1 MMEAGLGIYWKK
13 LYWPPSSSKCGQVI
27 NAGPKSLRLTDL
39 QGAFFILALGSGFAF
54 FAFLVENFLTRFYS
68 ACRDTSEKSV
78 FS

>member
-13 LYWPPSSSKCGQVI
+13 LYWPPSSSKCGHVI

-54 FAFLVENFLTRFYS
+54 FVFLVENFLTRFYPT
-68 ACRDTSEKSV
+68 RGDTLEKSF

>member
-13 LYWPPSSSKCGQVI
+13 LYWPPSSSKCGHTI

-54 FAFLVENFLTRFYS
+54 FVFLVENFLTRFYS
-68 ACRDTSEKSV
+68 TRGDTSEKSV